1 MTTATMNTT
10 RPPAR
15 HNQINLLTVW
25 RNERL
30 KIRRFWFFVGAMGL
44 GSFAQLLGVSNY
56 QNHQATFVEQNITWL
71 AIWGEG
77 AVLVTKIFLPLL
89 YIVIISQAAGLEYQT
104 RGWQRLASLNR
115 TVPAVFG
122 KQLAALEIAV
132 IGLVIYTVATIVSGL
147 ALGFDPSD
155 LPPYILRA
163 GCGALGAWALSSV
176 TLLIGTYFRSF
187 AVIATVGVAA
197 VILGMG
203 MSVLFPAITTAYP
216 YSLIAQGLVG
226 QDFSDLASPIAIIGT
241 AAVSLVWVAISTGL
255 MCLTIKHREW

>member
-1 MTTATMNTT
+1 MTTAAMNII

-30 KIRRFWFFVGAMGL
+30 KFRRFWFFVGAVGL

-89 YIVIISQAAGLEYQT
+89 YVVIISQAAGLEYQT

-115 TVPAVFG
+115 TVPAVLG
-122 KQLAALEIAV
+122 KQVAALEIAV
-132 IGLVIYTVATIVSGL
+132 LGLVIYTIATIVSGL
-147 ALGFDPSD
+147 ALGFDPSE
-155 LPPYILRA
+155 LPPYALRA

-216 YSLIAQGLVG
+216 YNLIAQGLVG

>member
-1 MTTATMNTT
+1 MTTATMSTAHL
-10 RPPAR
+10 PASQ
-15 HNQINLLTVW
+15 NQISLLTAW

-30 KIRRFWFFVGAMGL
+30 KIRRFWFFVGAVGL
-44 GSFAQLLGVSNY
+44 GAFAQLLGVSNY
-56 QNHQATFVEQNITWL
+56 QNHQATFIEQNITWL

-89 YIVIISQAAGLEYQT
+89 YVVIISQAAGLEYQT
-104 RGWQRLASLNR
+104 RGWQRLASVNR

-122 KQLAALEIAV
+122 KQLAALELAV
-132 IGLVIYTVATIVSGL
+132 IGLIIYTVATVVSGL
-147 ALGFDPSD
+147 ALGFNPSE

-203 MSVLFPAITTAYP
+203 ISVLAPAITTASP

-226 QDFSDLASPIAIIGT
+226 QDFADLASPIAIIGT